1 MPARPARERILDA
14 AAKRFAAD
22 GIAATGIDAIVAE
35 AGVAK
40 MSLYNNFASKAAL
53 VEAYIEAR
61 HEELLSL
68 YALRV
73 ARATGPVD
81 ACLAMFDAYLDHA
94 DGAPDATFR
103 GCGLFNAAAEFPA
116 GDPARA
122 SVRDH
127 KSEIEAMLRAHL
139 AEILDDTR
147 AHEIAEHLTYVLEG
161 AMARAGLDGRTERI
175 ANGRRI
181 AAAILDAET
190 AAVAA

>member
-1 MPARPARERILDA
+1 MPARPARERILAA

-22 GIAATGIDAIVAE
+22 GISATGIDAIVAE

-40 MSLYNNFASKAAL
+40 MSLYNNFASKSAL
-53 VEAYIEAR
+53 IEAYIAAR
-61 HEELLSL
+61 HEELLEL
-68 YALRV
+68 YAVRV

-94 DGAPDATFR
+94 DSAPGSTFR
-103 GCGLFNAAAEFPA
+103 GCGLLNAAAEFPA

-122 SVRDH
+122 AVRDH
-127 KSEIEAMLRAHL
+127 KAEIEAMLRAHL
-139 AEILDDTR
+139 AEILGATR
-147 AHEIAEHLTYVLEG
+147 AHEIAEHLTYILEG